1 MLFVGYVE
9 DEDSDEAKNTKV
21 SVYEIGSGPDFKF
34 QKTQVLYHQNIRS
47 LIYLEMSQTTYLAL
61 GAFSK
66 QTPIGRQ
73 YSSPSQILIMRY
85 DPLSNY
91 FHFHS
96 SLPGSGV
103 VDLEYFEVGSK
114 SYLTVANQRDNFM
127 SIDIFSFV
135 YVYNALTSRFEL
147 TQYISTHGARDIEHF
162 ELASE
167 HYIVIANEGT
177 GKVGNMSMSS
187 YSDVYKLDNDKFELI
202 QNLETYG
209 AVKWESIPV
218 PNCKHDVLLVYADQ
232 RNNIDQVGI
241 YSFSHD
247 EESFNMVPFSVYHL
261 ENVNDTYRPNPR
273 SLATFQTQDS
283 SSGEFRLF
291 LIIGANDTSEGS
303 SIYQLSY
310 DVILTD
316 SPLDAFQRKVAE
328 ELAALND
335 TIKEVRNLLD
345 LAKNTL
351 DDAVLIGR
359 NETIVGKKTFTQNVV
374 ADHADISTLHLKTG
388 SIYYFNN
395 DSSYRVNPEIAPFVS
410 VNSLYKNAS
419 RLNIT
424 LSDILVSK
432 DQLMYLSVDQN
443 ITGNI
448 TFDDVIGNQFEISG
462 NLLVTTGLVNSIN
475 VTKLFNEIVKKNS
488 DTDITSEKT
497 FKKSIQVD
505 NDFNV
510 AGKFNNISFPSDIVT
525 KATEQY
531 ITGRKIFIN
540 NITVKNN
547 LTCKK
552 INSIDI
558 KNDVVYTNEPT
569 SIYGSIQFN
578 NDTEIFSLN
587 VEDRINDIDIQR
599 LLSDTVLKSVPQNIT
614 GNKNFMTSIFSG
626 EDVLVN
632 SLVNGIDLQQL
643 QQDLEILSNETV
655 VYGPKIFLS
664 NITILNDMHVTKT
677 IDGWKFPEDYL
688 SKSTNQN
695 ITAPKVFKNLGTF
708 LQNLNVT
715 EQVDNIYTEQLVTLD
730 GNQVINGEKHFD
742 KLFSGGDIVMIEN
755 KTINNLDLSEFAT
768 KIIFINTD
776 EDLDAVT
783 FKDDVTIYGS
793 NISGLING
801 KSKVYYKET
810 YDQSLHVI
818 GNQTIT
824 GFIVIDKNVSVTKD
838 IMATFVNGYTFPHEF
853 AKTDVNQTFTGEK
866 AFLETTSFIQN
877 MTVYG
882 DLDTIDIAKFNNDII
897 DPTSEQV
904 VAGIKSF
911 NKSAQVKGNVYING
925 MIKDVK
931 FSTDLMKR
939 YVDQEITSAKNFLAV
954 IVEDKHVTAYKDIL
968 VATTI
973 DDVDLSELDLSAMT
987 ISKNETATGEKCFA
1001 RKDYNKSVNYIN
1013 GIDLS
1018 ALANDIVTVNTE
1030 QTISSSKIFET
1041 IFLQQQ
1047 LNTTTVIDGV
1057 DVSELFEDTVKR
1069 EENSAISGYTML
1081 KGNINIDG
1089 DLKTDYLDGINI
1101 TNIEENLILKSR
1113 NETIST
1119 LTINNTT
1126 AINDVVI
1133 KNINHLNVETDIVFQ
1148 SRNQTINGFKTIG
1161 NATVKNLTTGLI
1173 NNINIS
1179 ELHENI
1185 VYKDLDQSIY
1195 GKIQFGDNVTIKGN
1209 LTNHLIN
1216 GFELQS
1222 IDIALKNT

>member
-1 MLFVGYVE
+1 MFIGYVE
-9 DEDSDEAKNTKV
+9 DEDSDKTRNTKV
-21 SVYEIGSGPDFKF
+21 SVYEIGPGPDFKF

-47 LIYLEMSQTTYLAL
+47 LKYLEMSQTTYLAL

-103 VDLEYFEVGSK
+103 VDLEFFQIGSK
-114 SYLTVANQRDNFM
+114 SYLIVANQRDNFM
-127 SIDIFSFV
+127 SLDIFSFV
-135 YVYNALTSRFEL
+135 FAYNVLTSKFEL
-147 TQYISTHGARDIEHF
+147 TQYISTHGARDIEYF
-162 ELASE
+162 KLASE

-187 YSDVYKLDNDKFELI
+187 YSDVYKLDNEKFELI

-247 EESFNMVPFSVYHL
+247 EESFKMVPFSIYHL
-261 ENVNDTYRPNPR
+261 ENINDTYRPMPR
-273 SLATFQTQDS
+273 TLATFQTQDS

-328 ELAALND
+328 ELAALNG
-335 TIKEVRNLLD
+335 IINEVKNLLD
-345 LAKNTL
+345 LAKKTL

-359 NETIVGKKTFTQNVV
+359 NETIVGKKTFIQEVV
-374 ADHADISTLHLKTG
+374 ADHAEVSTLHLKTG

-395 DSSYRVNPEIAPFVS
+395 DSSYRVNPEIAPFISVS
-410 VNSLYKNAS
+410 GLYTNAS
-419 RLNIT
+419 RLNNT

-443 ITGNI
+443 ITGKI
-448 TFDDVIGNQFEISG
+448 IFDDVIGNQFKISG

-475 VTKLFNEIVKKNS
+475 VTELFNEIVTKNS
-488 DTDITSEKT
+488 DTNITSEKT

-505 NDFNV
+505 NDFN
-510 AGKFNNISFPSDIVT
+510 AGGKINNISFPNDIVT
-525 KATEQY
+525 KDTEQN
-531 ITGRKIFIN
+531 ITGRKVFIN

-558 KNDVVYTNEPT
+558 KNDVVYTNEPAN
-569 SIYGSIQFN
+569 IYGSIQFN

-587 VEDRINDIDIQR
+587 AGDTINDVDIQR
-599 LLSDTVLKSVPQNIT
+599 LLTDTMLKSVPQNIT
-614 GNKNFMTSIFSG
+614 GYKNFTSSIYSG
-626 EDVLVN
+626 KDVLVN
-632 SLVNGIDLQQL
+632 ALVNGLDLKQL
-643 QQDLEILSNETV
+643 QQDLEMLSNRTV
-655 VYGPKIFLS
+655 LYGPKIFLS

-677 IDGWKFPEDYL
+677 INGWNFPEDFL
-688 SKSTNQN
+688 SKSTSQK
-695 ITAPKVFKNLGTF
+695 ITAPKVFKNVGTF
-708 LQNLNVT
+708 LQSLNVT

-755 KTINNLDLSEFAT
+755 KTVNNLDWSEFST
-768 KIIFINTD
+768 KIIFIHTD

-810 YDQSLHVI
+810 YDESLHVI
-818 GNQTIT
+818 GNQNIT
-824 GFIVIDKNVSVTKD
+824 GFIVIDQNVNVTKD
-838 IMATFVNGYTFPHEF
+838 IVATFINGYTFPDGF
-853 AKTDVNQTFTGEK
+853 AKTDVNQTFNGEK
-866 AFLETTSFIQN
+866 AFTNTTYFTQN
-877 MTVYG
+877 IKLHG
-882 DLDTIDIAKFNNDII
+882 HLDNIDIVKFNNDII

-911 NKSAQVKGNVYING
+911 NKSAHVKGNIYING
-925 MIKDVK
+925 MINDVK
-931 FSTDLMKR
+931 FSTDLMNR
-939 YVDQEITSAKNFLAV
+939 YDDQEITSAKNFSAV
-954 IVEDKHVTAYKDIL
+954 IVEDKHVTAYEDIL

-987 ISKNETATGEKCFA
+987 KTRNETATGEKCFA
-1001 RKDYNKSVNYIN
+1001 QTDYNNSVNYIN

-1030 QTISSSKIFET
+1030 QTISSSKTFET
-1041 IFLQQQ
+1041 IFLQQH
-1047 LNTTTVIDGV
+1047 LNTTSVIDGV
-1057 DVSELFEDTVKR
+1057 DLSELFEDTIKR
-1069 EENSAISGYTML
+1069 EENSSIAGYAIL
-1081 KGNINIDG
+1081 KGNLNIDKN
-1089 DLKTDYLDGINI
+1089 LETDYLDGINI
-1101 TNIEENLILKSR
+1101 TNIEQNLILKSR
-1113 NETIST
+1113 NEAISI
-1119 LTINNTT
+1119 LTINNSITT
-1126 AINDVVI
+1126 NDVVI
-1133 KNINHLNVETDIVFQ
+1133 KNVNDLNIETDIAFK
-1148 SRNQTINGFKTIG
+1148 SRDQTINGFKTIG
-1161 NATVKNLTTGLI
+1161 NVTVKNLTTGLI

-1179 ELHENI
+1179 ELHENT
-1185 VYKDLDQSIY
+1185 VYKNIDQSIY
-1195 GKIQFGDNVTIKGN
+1195 GEIQFGDNVTIKGN

-1216 GFELQS
+1216 GFDLQS
-1222 IDIALKNT
+1222 MGIALKNT

>member
-1 MLFVGYVE
+1 MFIGYVE
-9 DEDSDEAKNTKV
+9 DEDSDETKNTKV
-21 SVYEIGSGPDFKF
+21 SVYEIGPGPDFKF

-103 VDLEYFEVGSK
+103 VDLEYFQVGSK
-114 SYLTVANQRDNFM
+114 SYLTVANHRDNFM
-127 SIDIFSFV
+127 SLDIFSFV
-135 YVYNALTSRFEL
+135 YVYNVLTSRFEL

-187 YSDVYKLDNDKFELI
+187 YSDVYKLDDEKFELI

-247 EESFNMVPFSVYHL
+247 EESFKMVPFSVYHL
-261 ENVNDTYRPNPR
+261 ENVNETYRPMPR
-273 SLATFQTQDS
+273 TLATFQTQDS

-291 LIIGANDTSEGS
+291 LIIGANDTSGGS

-335 TIKEVRNLLD
+335 TINEVKDLLD
-345 LAKNTL
+345 LAKKTL

-359 NETIVGKKTFTQNVV
+359 NETIVGKKTFIQEVV
-374 ADHADISTLHLKTG
+374 AKHAEVSTVHLKTG

-395 DSSYRVNPEIAPFVS
+395 DSSYRANPEIAPFVS
-410 VNSLYKNAS
+410 VNGLYTNAS
-419 RLNIT
+419 RLNNT

-432 DQLMYLSVDQN
+432 DQLMYLSIDQN

-448 TFDDVIGNQFEISG
+448 TFDNVIGNQLEING
-462 NLLVTTGLVNSIN
+462 NLLVSTGLVNSIN
-475 VTKLFNEIVKKNS
+475 VTELFNRIIKKNS
-488 DTDITSEKT
+488 DTKITSEKT

-505 NDFNV
+505 NDFN
-510 AGKFNNISFPSDIVT
+510 AGGKINNISFPNDIVT
-525 KATEQY
+525 KATEQN

-558 KNDVVYTNEPT
+558 KNDVVYTNEPAN
-569 SIYGSIQFN
+569 IYGSIKFN
-578 NDTEIFSLN
+578 NDTEISSLN
-587 VEDRINDIDIQR
+587 VEDTINDVDIQR
-599 LLSDTVLKSVPQNIT
+599 LLTDTILKSLPQNIT
-614 GNKNFMTSIFSG
+614 GYKTFTSSIYSG

-632 SLVNGIDLQQL
+632 LLINGLDLQQL
-643 QQDLEILSNETV
+643 QQDLKMLSNATV
-655 VYGPKIFLS
+655 LHGPKIFLS
-664 NITILNDMHVTKT
+664 NITILNDMHVTET
-677 IDGWKFPEDYL
+677 IDGWKFPEDFL
-688 SKSTNQN
+688 SKSTSQN
-695 ITAPKVFKNLGTF
+695 ITVPKVFKNVGTF

-715 EQVDNIYTEQLVTLD
+715 KQVDNIYTEQLVTLD
-730 GNQVINGEKHFD
+730 GDQVINGEKRFD
-742 KLFSGGDIVMIEN
+742 KIFSGGDIVMIEN
-755 KTINNLDLSEFAT
+755 KTINNLDLSDFAT

-776 EDLDAVT
+776 EHLDAVT

-838 IMATFVNGYTFPHEF
+838 IMATSVNGYTFPDEF
-853 AKTDVNQTFTGEK
+853 AKTGINQTFTGEK
-866 AFLETTSFIQN
+866 AFTDTTSFIQN
-877 MTVYG
+877 IKLHG
-882 DLDTIDIAKFNNDII
+882 HLDNIKIVRFNNDII

-911 NKSAQVKGNVYING
+911 NKSAHVKGNIYING
-925 MIKDVK
+925 MINDVK
-931 FSTDLMKR
+931 FSTDLMNR
-939 YVDQEITSAKNFLAV
+939 YDDQEIKSAKNFSAV
-954 IVEDKHVTAYKDIL
+954 IVEDKQVTAYEDIL

-987 ISKNETATGEKCFA
+987 ITRNETATGEKCFA
-1001 RKDYNKSVNYIN
+1001 RKDYNNSVNYIN

-1041 IFLQQQ
+1041 IFMQQN
-1047 LNTTTVIDGV
+1047 LNTTSVIDGV

-1069 EENSAISGYTML
+1069 EENSSIAGYTIL
-1081 KGNINIDG
+1081 KGNLNIDG
-1089 DLKTDYLDGINI
+1089 NLETSYLDGINI
-1101 TNIEENLILKSR
+1101 TNIQENLILKSR
-1113 NETIST
+1113 NERIST
-1119 LTINNTT
+1119 LTINNNVTT
-1126 AINDVVI
+1126 NDVI
-1133 KNINHLNVETDIVFQ
+1133 IENINHLNVETDIVFK
-1148 SRNQTINGFKTIG
+1148 SRNQTIKGFKTIG

-1179 ELHENI
+1179 KLHENI
-1185 VYKDLDQSIY
+1185 VYKNLDQSIY
-1195 GKIQFGDNVTIKGN
+1195 GEIQFGDNVTIKGN

-1216 GFELQS
+1216 GFDLQS
-1222 IDIALKNT
+1222 MDIALKNT